1 MVLVWFFVCVV
12 VVLFFGTG
20 LELLLRLTWNSSRSL
35 GWLDTQGGLPA
46 SGSTVLGLQKWPLD
60 TGSAT
65 FLSEAIG
72 TLPGP

>member
-20 LELLLRLTWNSSRSL
+20 LELLLRLTWNSLRSL

-46 SGSTVLGLQKWPLD
+46 SDWTVLGLQKWPLD

-65 FLSEAIG
+65 LLSEAIC